1 MWEGAVRQLAA
12 NLDDTDR
19 RILDELTADGRMSMR
34 TLADRLH
41 ISRANA
47 YARVERLQQSG
58 VIRGFTADVD
68 PAAAGLGTSAYV
80 TVNLRQHDWREVRAQ
95 LLRLDG
101 VAHIGLLGGEFDVI
115 LLVRARD
122 NADLR
127 RLVLDEIQSMPGVLN
142 TRTHLV
148 FEEPRP
154 TMGFSRSRTPAVPPG
169 Q

>member
-1 MWEGAVRQLAA
+1 MAD
-12 NLDDTDR
+12 LDDTDR

-34 TLADRLH
+34 TLAERLH

-58 VIRGFTADVD
+58 VIRGFTVDVD

-95 LLRLDG
+95 LLRLQG

-154 TMGFSRSRTPAVPPG
+154 AMGYARSRTSPAG
-169 Q
+169 A